1 MSRQSIQDK
10 SNTIRQETQ
19 QYSNTRGRVADVL
32 DDIANT
38 LVDQDDLN
46 AELQPELMLIH

>member
-1 MSRQSIQDK
+1 MSKLTILDK
-10 SNTIRQETQ
+10 SAVIRNETQ
-19 QYSNTRGRVADVL
+19 PLANTRGRVADVL

-46 AELQPELMLIH
+46 DEATARQRMP